1 MGKSCQRLEI
11 MNPTF
16 SGEGIEVKE
25 VENLSIHF
33 CEMTTLGENSRTD
46 VSISRFGIISIGH
59 QNQYFNKL
67 VGGVLM
73 KYSPSGVL
81 QVLPGRGKHQLGA
94 SGSRWKQVGA
104 EGGNR

>member
-1 MGKSCQRLEI
+1 

-46 VSISRFGIISIGH
+46 VSISRLGIISIGH
-59 QNQYFNKL
+59 QNQ
-67 VGGVLM
+67 
-73 KYSPSGVL
+73 
-81 QVLPGRGKHQLGA
+81 
-94 SGSRWKQVGA
+94 
-104 EGGNR
+104 

>member
-1 MGKSCQRLEI
+1 MDGNNCLMGKSCQRLEI

-46 VSISRFGIISIGH
+46 VSISRLGIISIGH
-59 QNQYFNKL
+59 QNQ
-67 VGGVLM
+67 
-73 KYSPSGVL
+73 
-81 QVLPGRGKHQLGA
+81 
-94 SGSRWKQVGA
+94 
-104 EGGNR
+104 